1 MGDYSDI
8 STDHLEIFKNFQPQ
22 LPSQRRQEHK
32 RLKEGIEQYN
42 KGRNE
47 IFNMKKQFRTLQR
60 KHSSGILG
68 IDGPMSKEK
77 SSLYSE
83 RQNNYILQEEKRAR
97 EAQKRFSQLQDK
109 MKSDP
114 SITGETYLALEN
126 GEMPNKNLPRSHDIP
141 IQRKNVDWV
150 KYPYRYF
157 DTHERL
163 FASET
168 TVWDP
173 ARARAKRSH
182 EIREKHYDIVNHC
195 DNSLDIRTLQ
205 RQN

>member
-22 LPSQRRQEHK
+22 LPSQRRQEHQ

-47 IFNMKKQFRTLQR
+47 LFTMKKEFRTLQR

-68 IDGPMSKEK
+68 IDGPMSKDK

-83 RQNNYILQEEKRAR
+83 RQENYQMQEEKRVR
-97 EAQKRFSQLQDK
+97 EAQKRFVMLQDK

-114 SITGETYLALEN
+114 SITGETYLAQP
-126 GEMPNKNLPRSHDIP
+126 GELPDVPRSHDIP

-150 KYPYRYF
+150 RYPYRFF

-173 ARARAKRSH
+173 SRARAKRSH